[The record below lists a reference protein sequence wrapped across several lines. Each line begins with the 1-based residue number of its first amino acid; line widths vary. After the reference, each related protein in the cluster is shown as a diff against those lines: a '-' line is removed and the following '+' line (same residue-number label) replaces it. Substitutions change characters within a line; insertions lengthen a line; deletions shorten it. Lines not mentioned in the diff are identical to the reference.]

1 MAPAP
6 PMARV
11 LRGPREPVWG
21 CQCGKN
27 NNWAC
32 RIVCSC
38 GRQASQK
45 VANAAKKADQEA
57 RDKKPSQRAGGTGLV
72 RKPAPWSK
80 EYGLTKKQ
88 IRELVLQCISQQAGS
103 PKWAPASTAPA
114 SSGVGAGSKEQTQ
127 QGQGNIQQRTEL
139 QAKIN
144 FHEKCIKE
152 CKIVE
157 AEGGPIHLLHQRA
170 LDVLR
175 QQARELRPPGA
186 AYKASSQ
193 KLARCM
199 QQLDRF
205 TSDLQGLEAQL
216 AATQRKIQDKQ
227 EAIAAKHAEVEV
239 LRKENA
245 KHEQTMQA
253 ARGEKP
259 NPVIKEEDLVG
270 FDLAEQ
276 LDDGAKEALEQF
288 KASPHFDKIQAALR
302 KQAAEKLATAMA
314 EEPGA
319 HAPHAEGGGAGALVK
334 DDVGALWQQLLSS
347 GQQPPSDW
355 TKEKL
360 DDAFTQARCLGNP
373 PLVSGLLAASAGAK
387 QLHVPAAVTV
397 THTFETFNANQGKL
411 TLQKRLRRSTAM
423 VIMAQEIGYGIDDCE
438 SLSSWATARGWQ
450 SLIVPGLPSRGHL
463 PSAGLAVFAREGIG
477 LRGPTYPGDA
487 PPRRAGSVNETISHG
502 TELVRGRAQHVV
514 VELPNWPPLNVVNV
528 YLHTGEGM
536 SSRNAS
542 ILMTVGIALA
552 GQRHPGIIGGDWN
565 MDVQVVKNSGFP
577 VHAQLEMVTPR
588 HATCRT
594 AASVST
600 IDYFGLTTGSMRM
613 LAACKADLTWA
624 VKPHRPVQ
632 LQLTAEGTKPR
643 YLTYVGGAKI
653 PAQTVHGPFLE
664 ESSWSLERSFAEQ
677 ALILAKEAPAAV
689 AWRFLSKAWGRW
701 ATRAASRLGHLTATE
716 MRASAYARPLQAK
729 WVEREHQVLTEEE
742 VQAIADG
749 WKWLQDCLAG
759 LSTAKAK
766 ARTPEGRQVLDNEV
780 QGFLTGDYCGQNLSA
795 RFDASARQARQL
807 AQRNFSSEDIMTFS
821 EDIEEDV
828 KFAMQQANK
837 ESSKRWKEWCDGA
850 CAGGA
855 RKLHKVTRVRE
866 VQAPTTVNDSE
877 NGITGHPHFVV
888 KDMEDTHAAL
898 WKAVKEAP
906 QAWIPDRSTL
916 ERDGYADVV
925 IKAHAIEQY
934 DVYVTLHPLVRFAS
948 YIDDTSLGTNG
959 ATKENVI
966 LQAVEAG
973 NAFFKVAKKL
983 GARIND
989 KLAVVASSDDIGKEV
1004 VRQLKLPTDM
1014 NRSRATYLGTDFAG
1028 ARRRRGKLLRAK
1040 QQARHKIYKQRLRK
1054 LGSFRHRLPG
1064 QQTQRTAKIFRAGA
1078 RPAATFGVETNGLTD
1093 RELHKMR
1100 TDFGKFSRPCHGGV
1114 SASAKGRMDSNLG
1127 TKPSILS
1134 RTDFL
1139 IAQDLKFSKLELM
1152 QRSPKSS
1159 STSYASMQTSLGIS
1173 KAYLDMLVLMFRQ

>member
-1 MAPAP
+1 
-6 PMARV
+6 
-11 LRGPREPVWG
+11 
-21 CQCGKN
+21 
-27 NNWAC
+27 
-32 RIVCSC
+32 
-38 GRQASQK
+38 
-45 VANAAKKADQEA
+45 
-57 RDKKPSQRAGGTGLV
+57 
-72 RKPAPWSK
+72 
-80 EYGLTKKQ
+80 
-88 IRELVLQCISQQAGS
+88 
-103 PKWAPASTAPA
+103 
-114 SSGVGAGSKEQTQ
+114 
-127 QGQGNIQQRTEL
+127 QRTEL

-144 FHEKCIKE
+144 FHEKSLKE

-216 AATQRKIQDKQ
+216 EATQRKIQDKQ
-227 EAIAAKHAEVEV
+227 EATAAKQAEVEV

-259 NPVIKEEDLVG
+259 HPVIKEEDLVG

-276 LDDGAKEALEQF
+276 LDDDGAKEALEQF
-288 KASPHFDKIQAALR
+288 KASPHFGKIQAALR
-302 KQAAEKLATAMA
+302 KQAAEKLATVMA
-314 EEPGA
+314 EEPGV
-319 HAPHAEGGGAGALVK
+319 HAPHAEGGGAGAADGPPARDDDDMDDGDADGDAQPRGGDKRGAAWVELAK

-347 GQQPPSDW
+347 GQQPTDW

-373 PLVSGLLAASAGAK
+373 PLVSGLLDASAGAK
-387 QLHVPAAVTV
+387 QLHVPAAVTI

-450 SLIVPGLPSRGHL
+450 SLIVPGLPSRGYL

-477 LRGPTYPGDA
+477 LRGPTYPGEA
-487 PPRRAGSVNETISHG
+487 PPRRAGSVNETIAHG

-542 ILMTVGIALA
+542 ILMTVGLALA
-552 GQRHPGIIGGDWN
+552 GQAHPGIIGGDWN

-594 AASVST
+594 AASLST
-600 IDYFGLTTGSMRM
+600 IDYFGLTTGAMRM
-613 LAACKADLTWA
+613 LAACNADLTWS

-632 LQLTAEGTKPR
+632 LQLTAEGTKLR

-653 PAQTVHGPFLE
+653 PAQIVHGPFLE

-677 ALILAKEAPAAV
+677 ALSMAKEAPAAV

-701 ATRAASRLGHLTATE
+701 ATRAASRLGHLTGTE
-716 MRASAYARPLQAK
+716 TRASAYARPLQAK
-729 WVEREHQVLTEEE
+729 WVEREHQVLTEDE
-742 VQAIADG
+742 VQAVADG

-759 LSTAKAK
+759 LITAKAN
-766 ARTPEGRQVLDNEV
+766 ARTPEGRQFLDNEL
-780 QGFLTGDYCGQNLSA
+780 QGFLSVDYCGQNLSA
-795 RFDASARQARQL
+795 RLDASVRHARQIV
-807 AQRNFSSEDIMTFS
+807 QRNFSSEDIMTFS
-821 EDIEEDV
+821 EEIDEDV
-828 KFAMQQANK
+828 NFAMQLANK
-837 ESSKRWKEWCDGA
+837 ESSRRWREWCDGA

-855 RKLHKVTRVRE
+855 GKLHKVTRVQAI
-866 VQAPTTVNDSE
+866 QAPTTVNDSE

-898 WKAVKEAP
+898 WKA
-906 QAWIPDRSTL
+906 
-916 ERDGYADVV
+916 
-925 IKAHAIEQY
+925 
-934 DVYVTLHPLVRFAS
+934 
-948 YIDDTSLGTNG
+948 
-959 ATKENVI
+959 
-966 LQAVEAG
+966 
-973 NAFFKVAKKL
+973 
-983 GARIND
+983 
-989 KLAVVASSDDIGKEV
+989 
-1004 VRQLKLPTDM
+1004 
-1014 NRSRATYLGTDFAG
+1014 
-1028 ARRRRGKLLRAK
+1028 
-1040 QQARHKIYKQRLRK
+1040 
-1054 LGSFRHRLPG
+1054 
-1064 QQTQRTAKIFRAGA
+1064 
-1078 RPAATFGVETNGLTD
+1078 
-1093 RELHKMR
+1093 
-1100 TDFGKFSRPCHGGV
+1100 
-1114 SASAKGRMDSNLG
+1114 
-1127 TKPSILS
+1127 
-1134 RTDFL
+1134 
-1139 IAQDLKFSKLELM
+1139 
-1152 QRSPKSS
+1152 
-1159 STSYASMQTSLGIS
+1159 
-1173 KAYLDMLVLMFRQ
+1173 